1 MKYLIIYNSIESLIL
16 SEFTEGTAVATP
28 YSFLV
33 TSDLVAAKT
42 GLEALGI
49 NCLLIENEINNPSII
64 QL

>member
-1 MKYLIIYNSIESLIL
+1 MKYLIQWQNSEVYSLSQFSSTGITYIA
-16 SEFTEGTAVATP
+16 SD
-28 YSFLV
+28 FLV

-64 QL
+64 QI

>member
-1 MKYLIIYNSIESLIL
+1 MKYLIIYNSTEVLSV

-28 YSFLV
+28 YSLMV